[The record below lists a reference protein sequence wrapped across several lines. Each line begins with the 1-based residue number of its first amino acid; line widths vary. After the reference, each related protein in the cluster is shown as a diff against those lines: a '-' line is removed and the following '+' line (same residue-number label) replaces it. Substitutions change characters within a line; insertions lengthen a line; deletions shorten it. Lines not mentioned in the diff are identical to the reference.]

1 MYSPA
6 KKRDSYQPR
15 KTFRVRWTEVA
26 ATTAVSALF
35 VAFAVTAYNLATDT
49 PEPSCDEAIAAWGTA
64 EETRVH
70 ALVTA
75 ESYGTLQDAD
85 AVAAWD
91 TYYARATLADIA
103 HARYILA
110 CNASDAEFMDSLDS
124 RVEKE

>member
-1 MYSPA
+1 MHTA

-26 ATTAVSALF
+26 ATMAVTALF
-35 VAFAVTAYNLATDT
+35 VAFAVTAYNIAADT
-49 PEPSCDEAIAAWGTA
+49 PEPTCDDAIAAWGTA

-70 ALVTA
+70 ALIEA
-75 ESYGTLQDAD
+75 ESYGSLQDAD

-91 TYYARATLADIA
+91 AYYARVTLADIA

-110 CNASDAEFMDSLDS
+110 CNASDAEFMEVLEN
-124 RVEKE
+124 RVNNP